1 MVHRAV
7 VRSSC
12 TSPTQARTRRL
23 RSDNLIRMAEIS
35 ATDAARNFAD
45 LLDAIEHRGEHF
57 TITRRGKVV
66 AQLEPVGAGRGA
78 DVKRLLRAHRA
89 DDAWSD
95 DLAAVRAVVV
105 PQDRS

>member
-1 MVHRAV
+1 
-7 VRSSC
+7 
-12 TSPTQARTRRL
+12 
-23 RSDNLIRMAEIS
+23 MAEIS

-66 AQLEPVGAGRGA
+66 AQLEPVGTGRGVDA
-78 DVKRLLRAHRA
+78 KRLLAAHRA
-89 DDAWSD
+89 DDDWSS
-95 DLAAVRAVVV
+95 DLASVRELVV